1 MIKKVTMILSLIA
14 VAMLV
19 VPQTVMAVGFTDD
32 DPHLSTED
40 ISFGQFG
47 TIKAGD
53 YTWTYSNKEEK
64 EKTWTISLDTD
75 SKYIYFKLI
84 PKSVDIQDIKVSSGF
99 VIVDQPKNDDGT
111 QDVFIESTGS
121 SNKLTIKIKTV
132 DTADEGCELS
142 FSPYR
147 LNCSV
152 NVPGYYFDDNGN
164 PISEDEY
171 NQVCGNTTNP
181 DDPNDVPNSDTGS
194 VVPYIAIGGGLA
206 AIVVVYLFSKKS
218 NKVYKI

>member
-1 MIKKVTMILSLIA
+1 MIRKVTMLLSLIA
-14 VAMLV
+14 VAMLI
-19 VPQTVMAVGFTDD
+19 VPKEVLAVGFTDD
-32 DPHLSTED
+32 DLHLSTED

-53 YTWTYSNKEEK
+53 YTWTYTDKEAG

-75 SKYIYFKLI
+75 SKYIYFQLI

-99 VIVDQPKNDDGT
+99 VIVSQPKNDDGT

-121 SNKLTIKIKTV
+121 SSNLTITIKTV

-152 NVPGYYFDDNGN
+152 DVPGYYFDNNGN
-164 PISEDEY
+164 PISEEEY

-181 DDPNDVPNSDTGS
+181 DDPNDIPNSDNGS
-194 VVPYIAIGGGLA
+194 VVPYVAIGGGII
-206 AIVVVYLFSKKS
+206 AIIAVYLFSRKS